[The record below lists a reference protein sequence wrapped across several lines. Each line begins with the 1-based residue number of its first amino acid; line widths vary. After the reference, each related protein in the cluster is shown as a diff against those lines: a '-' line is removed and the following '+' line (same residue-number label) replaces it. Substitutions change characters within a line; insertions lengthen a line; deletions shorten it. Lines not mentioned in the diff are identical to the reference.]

1 MKQNVQLMKSK
12 EAAILSDEHAASSYG
27 QPVLVW
33 RGQAYGPGDSIPS
46 RYISDSDIGPL
57 REQGESAFCYAL
69 PDASEA
75 DRNRITEWNY
85 GVRSAD
91 EAIPLW

>member
-1 MKQNVQLMKSK
+1 MRQNVQLMKSK
-12 EAAILSDEHAASSYG
+12 EAAILSDEHAASCYG

-57 REQGESAFCYAL
+57 CEHGESGFCYAL

-75 DRNRITEWNY
+75 ERDRVSEWNY
-85 GVRSAD
+85 RV
-91 EAIPLW
+91 